1 MANRANGMVIVK
13 PAAVVLIL
21 ATVAAFTAYFVTHH
35 PVAYAAQY
43 VTLIALVVWLAVDE
57 QAEAGPVRHRCH
69 RRRGVRPASDAPIS
83 NGH

>member
-1 MANRANGMVIVK
+1 MAYWTNGVVIVK

-21 ATVAAFTAYFVTHH
+21 ATGAAFTAYFVTHH

-57 QAEAGPVRHRCH
+57 
-69 RRRGVRPASDAPIS
+69 RREQGVS
-83 NGH
+83 